1 MTKRERTPETLE
13 VTISQ
18 GGLTVKV
25 AGRQIA
31 LSAIAALTLLGMLY
45 LCIIF

>member
-1 MTKRERTPETLE
+1 MTTRGRTPETLE

-31 LSAIAALTLLGMLY
+31 LSAIAALTPLGVIY
-45 LCIIF
+45 LCVIF